1 MEGKI
6 YSHSCETKSW
16 PNLIVI
22 NALAPEFC
30 RVNDATICK
39 PNSSKMIKT
48 LIIAKMTDDV
58 S

>member
-22 NALAPEFC
+22 NALAPEFP

-39 PNSSKMIKT
+39 PNSKMIKT
-48 LIIAKMTDDV
+48 LIIAKMTDAL